1 MKIIGLWNAAVDNTS
16 RTGNVDT
23 YPAIPQS
30 LGESIG
36 NRHAMGFPCARR
48 KEKTKMATTPE
59 LKTKRKE
66 LGEQMGKILDTYSTD
81 GVVNQDCTLSNDALK
96 AKQAELKKLMDADD
110 KVVTEIQKQT
120 STRRPGAI
128 QWDA

>member
-1 MKIIGLWNAAVDNTS
+1 
-16 RTGNVDT
+16 
-23 YPAIPQS
+23 
-30 LGESIG
+30 
-36 NRHAMGFPCARR
+36 
-48 KEKTKMATTPE
+48 MATTPE